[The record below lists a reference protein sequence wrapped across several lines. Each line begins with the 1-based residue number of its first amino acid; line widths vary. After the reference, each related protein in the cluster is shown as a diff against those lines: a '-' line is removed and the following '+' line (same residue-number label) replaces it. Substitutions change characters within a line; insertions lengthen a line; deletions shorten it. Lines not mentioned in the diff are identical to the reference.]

1 MPTRRVDPP
10 TGARDVRSTY
20 DRRLL
25 AAHRLPEAAEEAFV
39 RTIVVGVDGSAPSL
53 RSLELAADL
62 ARDLG
67 AELVVVFARH
77 VYLAMPVHVAE
88 EIYGDVLDRAAREIS
103 SQVEVS
109 LQGHDLDWRFETHE
123 GHPADV
129 LCDVASRTGA
139 SLIVAGRSGWSTLR
153 DMVLGSVS
161 NRLAHCDLPVLLVS

>member
-1 MPTRRVDPP
+1 M
-10 TGARDVRSTY
+10 
-20 DRRLL
+20 
-25 AAHRLPEAAEEAFV
+25 

-53 RSLELAADL
+53 RALELAVGL

-77 VYLAMPVHVAE
+77 VYLAMPPHGAE
-88 EIYGDVLDRAAREIS
+88 DVLDRATHEIS
-103 SQVEVS
+103 SQVEDS
-109 LQGHDLDWRFETHE
+109 LQGHDLAWRLETHD

-139 SLIVAGRSGWSTLR
+139 SFVVAGRSGWSTFR

>member
-1 MPTRRVDPP
+1 M
-10 TGARDVRSTY
+10 
-20 DRRLL
+20 
-25 AAHRLPEAAEEAFV
+25 
-39 RTIVVGVDGSAPSL
+39 DGSAPSL
-53 RSLELAADL
+53 RALEVAVDL

-77 VYLAMPVHVAE
+77 VYLAMPPVHVAE
-88 EIYGDVLDRAAREIS
+88 EMYGDVLDRAADQIS
-103 SQVEVS
+103 SQVEAS
-109 LQGHDLDWRFETHE
+109 LQGHDLAWRLETHE

-139 SLIVAGRSGWSTLR
+139 SFVVAGRSGWSTFR